1 MKTLPR
7 LLLLTLPLLL
17 ALSSCGHKEDPNP
30 QPQPKP
36 KPTPV
41 AVSGV
46 SLDKTSASVA
56 VGETLQ
62 LQASVSPADASD
74 KNVTWSTSDA
84 SVATV
89 SNGLVKGIKEGSA
102 TIEAAAG
109 GKKATCA
116 IQVVKGGFPEGKL
129 PQDNEIWYTTA
140 DNKPLDKVM
149 NQGSCTL
156 QSNTYK
162 NGMGVLTFSGPIKRF
177 HFLTDDSKISLKV
190 TGLLLPD
197 CVEAFEDDAFFFG
210 YDIREFRVPASLK
223 VTNGSL
229 SSEMATPKLEQFT
242 GNHVSEDGRCIIIDK
257 SLLAFAPAGLTSY
270 DIPAGV
276 TTIGVQAFAY
286 SPELKSVVIPSG
298 VLYLEDSSFSHT
310 GLESVTI
317 PASVISIHSYSFVGS
332 DHLKN
337 LLGDNTRFI
346 SADRKFLYNPDGY
359 LGKTLFF
366 FAGKDDTSYEIPSG
380 IHFIENY
387 AFQNCRNLK
396 SLTFP
401 ESLFQ
406 IAGEAFLGCEN
417 LESLEG
423 KYASPDH
430 KGYMNEEGKLM
441 ILVPQIDDD
450 YVVPDGVKG
459 LGDNLFSYRKS
470 LKSVTM
476 GDSVTSLGNYVFS
489 YCTSLRKVVFS
500 ANLRSIGYNPFSRD
514 EDLEEVY
521 FRGLI
526 PPSYNDT
533 QFWEFRSL
541 KMYVPA
547 QSLQLYTTNYGWKD
561 YWKKMKPYNY
571 TDLPTPEYYVS
582 SDYSKEGEVTVY
594 QTATE
599 GNGIDIV
606 FMGDAY
612 SDRQVAGGI
621 YFEDLKACAENF
633 FAIEPYKTYR
643 KLFNVSFVTTVS
655 ATEGYQTGGQSLG
668 STPGLGTSISGN
680 DSKCFELAR
689 KAVKEEKRMDEV
701 LVVVCVNQDL
711 SGEVRMAGTCFM
723 HDPKDW
729 GGSDYAS
736 GPSVAYF
743 LKLDEAMKKSAQ
755 VVQHE
760 AGGHGFVKLADEYVY
775 SGTVPDLEKQRIKE
789 YAPHGWYAN
798 VDLTSDPARIKW
810 AWFLTDDRYKKE
822 VGIYEGGSTYE
833 YGVWRPS
840 ENSIMRYNDYG
851 AFNAPSRYVIWYRI
865 HKLAYGK
872 EWKGSYEDFATYDAV
887 NRKP

>member
-1 MKTLPR
+1 MVKLPR
-7 LLLLTLPLLL
+7 LLSVALPLLL
-17 ALSSCGHKEDPNP
+17 ALSACGHKEDPK
-30 QPQPKP
+30 PQPKP
-36 KPTPV
+36 SDPTPV

-46 SLDKTSASVA
+46 SLDKTSASISVD
-56 VGETLQ
+56 ETLQ
-62 LQASVSPADASD
+62 LNATVAPSNATD
-74 KNVTWSTSDA
+74 KSVTWSSSDP

-89 SNGLVKGIKEGSA
+89 SNGLVKGVKEGSA

-109 GKKATCA
+109 GKKASCT
-116 IQVVKGGFPEGKL
+116 IQVVKGGFPDGAV
-129 PQDNEIWYTTA
+129 PPDNEIWYTTT
-140 DNKPLDKVM
+140 DNKPLSKVM

-156 QSNTYK
+156 RSNTYSH
-162 NGMGVLTFSGPIKRF
+162 GMGVLTFSGPIKTF
-177 HFLTDDSKISLKV
+177 HFLTDDSQKSQNV

-197 CVEAFEDDAFFFG
+197 CVESFAGDAFFFG
-210 YDIREFRVPASLK
+210 YSIREFRVPASLQA
-223 VTNGSL
+223 TNGPL
-229 SSEMATPKLEQFT
+229 SSKMATPKLERFT
-242 GNHVSEDGRCIIIDK
+242 GNHVSEDGRCIIIGE
-257 SLLAFAPAGLTSY
+257 SLLAFAPAGLASY
-270 DIPAGV
+270 EIPAGV
-276 TTIGVQAFAY
+276 TTIKEGAFAY

-298 VLYLEDSSFSHT
+298 VLYLEGFSFAYT

-317 PASVISIHSYSFVGS
+317 PSSVISIHPYAFVGS
-332 DHLKN
+332 DNLKN
-337 LLGDNTRFI
+337 LLGDNTHFI
-346 SADRKFLYNPDGY
+346 SADKKFLCDPDGY
-359 LGKTLFF
+359 LGATLFF

-380 IHFIENY
+380 IHCIENY

-406 IAGEAFLGCEN
+406 IQGEAFSGCEN

-430 KGYMNEEGKLM
+430 KGYMNQEGKLM
-441 ILVPQIDDD
+441 LLVPNIDDD
-450 YVVPDGVKG
+450 YVVPDGVRA
-459 LGDNLFSYRKS
+459 LGDNLFSYRSS

-476 GDSVTSLGNYVFS
+476 GDSVTSLGDYVFN
-489 YCTSLRKVVFS
+489 YCTSLRKVVLS
-500 ANLRSIGYNPFSRD
+500 ANLKSIGYNPFSRD
-514 EDLEEVY
+514 ENLQEVF

-526 PPSYNDT
+526 PPTYTDS
-533 QFWEFRSL
+533 QFIDIPSL

-547 QSLQLYTTNYGWKD
+547 QSFQLYTTNYGWKD
-561 YWKKMKPYNY
+561 YWKKMKPYDY
-571 TDLPTPEYYVS
+571 TDLPTPEYYIS

-612 SDRQVAGGI
+612 SDRQVAGGK

-633 FAIEPYKTYR
+633 FAIEPYKSYR

-668 STPGLGTSISGN
+668 STPGLGTAISGN

-711 SGEVRMAGTCFM
+711 SGDIRMAGTCFM

-729 GGSDYAS
+729 AGSDYAS

-743 LKLDEAMKKSAQ
+743 LKLDEAMKESAE
-755 VVQHE
+755 VIQHE
-760 AGGHGFVKLADEYVY
+760 AGGHGFAKLADEYVY
-775 SGTVPDLEKQRIKE
+775 SGSIPDMEKQRIKE
-789 YAPHGWYAN
+789 YAPRGWYAN
-798 VDLTSDPARIKW
+798 VDLTADPAKIKW
-810 AWFLTDDRYKKE
+810 AWFLTDNRYKKE
-822 VGIYEGGSTYE
+822 VGIYEGGVTYE
-833 YGVWRPS
+833 FEVWRPS
-840 ENSIMRYNDYG
+840 EDSTMKNDSYG
-851 AFNAPSRYVIWYRI
+851 AFNAPSRYAIWYRI
-865 HKLAYGK
+865 HKLAFGK
-872 EWKGSYEDFATYDAV
+872 EWKASYEDFATYDAV

>member
-1 MKTLPR
+1 MVKLPR
-7 LLLLTLPLLL
+7 LLSVALPLLL
-17 ALSSCGHKEDPNP
+17 ALSACGHKEDPNP
-30 QPQPKP
+30 QPKP
-36 KPTPV
+36 SDPTPV
-41 AVSGV
+41 AVSRV
-46 SLDKTSASVA
+46 SLDKTSASISVD
-56 VGETLQ
+56 ETLQ
-62 LQASVSPADASD
+62 LNATVTPSNATD
-74 KNVTWSTSDA
+74 KSVTWSSSDP

-89 SNGLVKGIKEGSA
+89 SNGLVKGVKEGSA

-109 GKKATCA
+109 GKKASCT
-116 IQVVKGGFPEGKL
+116 IQVVKGGFPDGAV
-129 PQDNEIWYTTA
+129 PPDNEIWYTTA
-140 DNKPLDKVM
+140 DNKPLSKVM

-156 QSNTYK
+156 RSNTYSH
-162 NGMGVLTFSGPIKRF
+162 GMGVLTFSGPIKTF
-177 HFLTDDSKISLKV
+177 HFLTDDSKESQNV

-197 CVEAFEDDAFFFG
+197 CVESFAGDAFFFG
-210 YDIREFRVPASLK
+210 YSIREFRVPASLQA
-223 VTNGSL
+223 TNGPL
-229 SSEMATPKLEQFT
+229 SSKMATPKLERFT
-242 GNHVSEDGRCIIIDK
+242 GNHVSEDGRCIIIGE
-257 SLLAFAPAGLTSY
+257 SLLAFAPAGLASY
-270 DIPAGV
+270 EIPAGV
-276 TTIGVQAFAY
+276 TTIKEGAFAY

-298 VLYLEDSSFSHT
+298 VLYLEGFSFAYT

-317 PASVISIHSYSFVGS
+317 PSSVISIHPYAFVGS
-332 DHLKN
+332 DNLKN
-337 LLGDNTRFI
+337 LLGDNTHFI
-346 SADRKFLYNPDGY
+346 SADKKFLYDPDGY
-359 LGKTLFF
+359 LGATLFF

-380 IHFIENY
+380 IHCIENY

-406 IAGEAFLGCEN
+406 IQGEAFSGCEN

-430 KGYMNEEGKLM
+430 KGYMNQEGKLM
-441 ILVPQIDDD
+441 LLVPNIDDD
-450 YVVPDGVKG
+450 YVVPDGVRA
-459 LGDNLFSYRKS
+459 LGDNLFSYRSS

-476 GDSVTSLGNYVFS
+476 GDSVTSLGDYVFN
-489 YCTSLRKVVFS
+489 YCTSLRKVVLS
-500 ANLRSIGYNPFSRD
+500 ANLKSIGYNPFSRD
-514 EDLEEVY
+514 ENLQEVF

-526 PPSYNDT
+526 PPTYTDS
-533 QFWEFRSL
+533 QFIDIPSL

-547 QSLQLYTTNYGWKD
+547 QSFQLYTTNYGWKD
-561 YWKKMKPYNY
+561 YWKKMKPYDY
-571 TDLPTPEYYVS
+571 TDLPTPEYYIS

-612 SDRQVAGGI
+612 SDRQVAGGK

-633 FAIEPYKTYR
+633 FAIEPYKSYR

-668 STPGLGTSISGN
+668 STPGLGTAISGN

-711 SGEVRMAGTCFM
+711 SGDIRMAGTCFM

-729 GGSDYAS
+729 AGSDYAS

-743 LKLDEAMKKSAQ
+743 LKLDEAMKESAE
-755 VVQHE
+755 VIQHE
-760 AGGHGFVKLADEYVY
+760 AGGHGFAKLADEYVY
-775 SGTVPDLEKQRIKE
+775 SGSIPDMEKQRIKE
-789 YAPHGWYAN
+789 YAPRGWYAN
-798 VDLTSDPARIKW
+798 VDLTADPAKIKW
-810 AWFLTDDRYKKE
+810 AWFLTDNRYKKE
-822 VGIYEGGSTYE
+822 VGIYEGGVTYE
-833 YGVWRPS
+833 FEVWRPS
-840 ENSIMRYNDYG
+840 EDSTMKNNSYG
-851 AFNAPSRYVIWYRI
+851 AFNAPSRYAIWYRI
-865 HKLAYGK
+865 HKLAFGK
-872 EWKGSYEDFATYDAV
+872 EWKASYEDFATYDAV

>member
-56 VGETLQ
+56 VGETLR
-62 LQASVSPADASD
+62 LQATVSPADASD
-74 KNVTWSTSDA
+74 KSVTWSTSDA

-89 SNGLVKGIKEGSA
+89 SNGLVKGIKAGSA

-109 GKKATCA
+109 GKKATCS
-116 IQVVKGGFPEGKL
+116 IQVVKPGFPEGAV
-129 PQDNEIWYTTA
+129 PPDNEIWYTTA
-140 DNKPLDKVM
+140 DNKPLDKAL
-149 NQGSCTL
+149 NQGERIL

-162 NGMGVLTFSGPIKRF
+162 NGMGVLTFSGPINRF
-177 HFLTDDSKISLKV
+177 YLLSEDLKVCQNV

-197 CVEAFEDDAFFFG
+197 CVETFEEDPFRFG
-210 YDIREFRVPASLK
+210 YSIQEFRVPASLK
-223 VTNGSL
+223 ATNGSL
-229 SSEMATPKLEQFT
+229 SSDAFPSKLERFT
-242 GNHVSEDGRCIIIDK
+242 GNHVSEDGRCIIIDQT
-257 SLLAFAPAGLTSY
+257 LLAFAPAGLTSY
-270 DIPAGV
+270 EIPAGV
-276 TTIGVQAFAY
+276 TTIGDRAFYA
-286 SPELKSVVIPSG
+286 SLELKSVVIPSG
-298 VLYLEDSSFSHT
+298 VLYLNGFCFSYT

-317 PASVISIHSYSFVGS
+317 PASVISIHYYSFVGS

-337 LLGDNTRFI
+337 LFGDNTRFI
-346 SADRKFLYNPDGY
+346 SADRKFLYDPDAY
-359 LGKTLFF
+359 LGSRLFF

-380 IHFIENY
+380 IQNIENY
-387 AFQNCRNLK
+387 AFQNCLNLR
-396 SLTFP
+396 SITFP
-401 ESLFQ
+401 ESLYLIQGFAFQ
-406 IAGEAFLGCEN
+406 GCEN

-423 KYASPDH
+423 KHTTGDH
-430 KGYMNEEGKLM
+430 KGFINDEGMLM
-441 ILVPQIDDD
+441 FLVPKIDDD
-450 YVVPDGVKG
+450 YVVPDGVKA
-459 LGDNLFSYRKS
+459 LGDNLFSYRS
-470 LKSVTM
+470 TLKSVTM
-476 GDSVTSLGNYVFS
+476 GDSVTSLGDYIFER
-489 YCTSLRKVVFS
+489 CTALRKVVFS
-500 ANLRSIGYNPFSRD
+500 ANLKSIGLNPFMYD
-514 EDLEEVY
+514 EEIEEVY
-521 FRGLI
+521 FRSLV
-526 PPSYNDT
+526 PPSYNDDQVT
-533 QFWEFRSL
+533 ESRSL
-541 KMYVPA
+541 KVYVPA

-561 YWKKMKPYNY
+561 YWKKMKPYSY
-571 TDLPTPEYYVS
+571 TDLPTPEYYIS
-582 SDYSKEGEVTVY
+582 SDYSREGEVTVY

-612 SDRQVAGGI
+612 SDRQVAGGK
-621 YFEDLKACAENF
+621 YFEDLKACAEGF

-680 DSKCFELAR
+680 DSKCFDLAR

-711 SGEVRMAGTCFM
+711 SGEVHMAGTCFM

-743 LKLDEAMKKSAQ
+743 LKEDETLLKTIPTL
-755 VVQHE
+755 QHE

-851 AFNAPSRYVIWYRI
+851 AFNAPSRYAIWYRI

-872 EWKGSYEDFATYDAV
+872 DWKGSYEDFATYDAV